1 MTAFLQSYPEVD
13 LRLEQSDHTI
23 SLREEHI
30 DLAIRIGPLPDSS
43 QRARRLGSVRRVV
56 CASPDYLAT
65 RGRPEVAEDLDAHDC
80 ITFEKVT
87 SADHWLLGTGKARRP
102 VPVHSRMIVNT
113 AETAIEAATAG
124 LGLTRVL
131 SYQVARP
138 VAEGRLEIVLEG
150 EEPEPWPVNLVYGDG
165 LVPQKLRAFIDF
177 AAPRLEAALRP
188 PARP

>member
-1 MTAFLQSYPEVD
+1 MPSCCSTAASNGREASGAASIVFGRLHVLPVVTAFLQSYPEVD

-65 RGRPEVAEDLDAHDC
+65 RGLPEAAEDLDAHDC

-87 SADHWLLGTGKARRP
+87 SPDHWQLGTGRARRP

-113 AETAIEAATAG
+113 AEAAIEAATAG

-150 EEPEPWPVNLVYGDG
+150 KEPEP
-165 LVPQKLRAFIDF
+165 
-177 AAPRLEAALRP
+177 
-188 PARP
+188 

>member
-1 MTAFLQSYPEVD
+1 V
-13 LRLEQSDHTI
+13 
-23 SLREEHI
+23 
-30 DLAIRIGPLPDSS
+30 
-43 QRARRLGSVRRVV
+43 
-56 CASPDYLAT
+56 
-65 RGRPEVAEDLDAHDC
+65 RPEVAEDLDAHDC

-87 SADHWLLGTGKARRP
+87 SPDHWQLGTGKARRP

-113 AETAIEAATAG
+113 AEAAIEAATAG